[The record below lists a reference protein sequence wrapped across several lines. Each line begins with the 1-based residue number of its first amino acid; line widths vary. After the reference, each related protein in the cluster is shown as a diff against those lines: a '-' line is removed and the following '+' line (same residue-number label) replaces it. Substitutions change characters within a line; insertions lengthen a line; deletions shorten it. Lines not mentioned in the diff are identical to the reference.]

1 VAEQELSQG
10 FPAPPPPGLAEGS
23 GGAAPRW
30 GLLDALVTWLAGMAG
45 GFITVTLVL
54 LATGAE
60 TMEEVSLGAFAL
72 AQSGLWAGL
81 LVMVVLISHLKG
93 MGPVR
98 DYGLQIRLRD
108 VPVGV
113 VCGFGGQMLI
123 NLLYLPVVEWTDI
136 TSEDISEVAESLT
149 DRADGIGSILLLTL
163 IVGIMAPIVEEI
175 FYRGM
180 VQRAMERRWGPTP
193 GLLAASLI
201 FGLVHFQPLL
211 LPGLAV
217 AGLIFGLLAQRARR
231 LGPAIVAHMAFNMTT
246 VVALV
251 GEA

>member
-1 VAEQELSQG
+1 MTWIVG
-10 FPAPPPPGLAEGS
+10 MV
-23 GGAAPRW
+23 GG
-30 GLLDALVTWLAGMAG
+30 LVT
-45 GFITVTLVL
+45 VTMVI
-54 LATGAE
+54 AVTGAE
-60 TMEEVSLGAFAL
+60 AMDEVSLGAFAL

-81 LVMVVLISHLKG
+81 LVMVVIISRLKG
-93 MGPVR
+93 AGPVR
-98 DYGLQIRLRD
+98 DFGLRFRPVD
-108 VPVGV
+108 VVVGT

-123 NLLYLPVVEWTDI
+123 NLLYLPIVEWTDV
-136 TSEDISEVAESLT
+136 TSDDISQTAENIT
-149 DRADGIGSILLLTL
+149 ERADGAAGIVLLVV

-180 VQRAMERRWGPTP
+180 LQRSLERRMGVTP
-193 GLLAASLI
+193 GLLVASLI
-201 FGLVHFQPLL
+201 FGLVHFEPLL

-217 AGLIFGLLAQRARR
+217 AGLIFGLLAQRAGR